1 MHGWIA
7 MAAKKVCV
15 TGAGGFV
22 ASWLVKLLLSK
33 GYIVHGTVRDPEPA
47 TQKYEHLLKL
57 HGASENLTLFK
68 ADLLNYESLRSAISG
83 CTAVFHLACPVPSI
97 SVPNPQAILSFG
109 LSLLTKTIKKVC
121 HLINSSAG

>member
-97 SVPNPQAILSFG
+97 SVPNQRQ
-109 LSLLTKTIKKVC
+109 C
-121 HLINSSAG
+121 Y